1 MKKRITIYLIVIVT
15 LINLSSL
22 GTIIY
27 LKWTSKNGVSLSVV
41 QEKRFEIMKDEL
53 ELTQQ
58 QVGRFEKIRT
68 EFHNR
73 IDSLDTKLSSLRKE
87 MLIEIWK
94 TQKPDSQK
102 VENILQQFSQLQL
115 ETQRW
120 VVQHFYK
127 FKEVL
132 TPEQAE
138 KFYEIVSE
146 RFSGQQRNPG
156 LRQMIEKQEEWE

>member
-27 LKWTSKNGVSLSVV
+27 LKRAAKNNISESVLRNN
-41 QEKRFEIMKDEL
+41 RFEKMKEEL
-53 ELTQQ
+53 ELTPLQLD
-58 QVGRFEKIRT
+58 RFEKIRT
-68 EFHNR
+68 ELHSR
-73 IDSLDTKLSSLRKE
+73 LDTLDTKLSSLRKE
-87 MLIEIWK
+87 MLSEIWQ

-102 VENILQQFSQLQL
+102 IENILEQFSQLQL

-120 VVQHFYK
+120 IVQHFYK

-138 KFYEIVSE
+138 KFYKIISE
-146 RFSGQQRNPG
+146 RFPGQQRSTG
-156 LRQMIEKQEEWE
+156 LRRMIDKQEDFE

>member
-22 GTIIY
+22 GTILY
-27 LKWTSKNGVSLSVV
+27 LKWTEEDNVPVSVLPGS
-41 QEKRFEIMKDEL
+41 RFEIMKEEL
-53 ELTQQ
+53 KLTPQQ
-58 QVGRFEKIRT
+58 LEQFEKIRT
-68 EFHNR
+68 ELHSR
-73 IDSLDTKLSSLRKE
+73 LDTLDTKFNSLRKE
-87 MLIEIWK
+87 MLSEIWQ

-102 VENILQQFSQLQL
+102 IENILQLFSQLQL

-120 VVQHFYK
+120 IVQHFYK

-138 KFYEIVSE
+138 KFYKIVSE
-146 RFSGQQRNPG
+146 RFPGQQRNSG
-156 LRQMIEKQEEWE
+156 LRRMIDKQEDCE

>member
-1 MKKRITIYLIVIVT
+1 MKKRITIYLVVIVT

-27 LKWTSKNGVSLSVV
+27 LKWIAQNNMPVGVRS
-41 QEKRFEIMKDEL
+41 ENRFEIVKKEL
-53 ELTQQ
+53 QLTTQQ
-58 QVGRFEKIRT
+58 LVQFEKIRT
-68 EFHNR
+68 ELHSKL
-73 IDSLDTKLSSLRKE
+73 DSHDTKFSTLRKE
-87 MLIEIWK
+87 MLKEIWQ

-102 VENILQQFSQLQL
+102 IENILEQFSQLQL

-120 VVQHFYK
+120 IVQHFYK

-138 KFYEIVSE
+138 KFYKIISE
-146 RFSGQQRNPG
+146 RFPGQQRTPG
-156 LRQMIEKQEEWE
+156 LSRMIDK